1 MNQLKLK
8 QMLTDFFNEDI
19 GDHDLSAELLFSND
33 TKGEFTLFSKD
44 EGIFCGESIIQN
56 GFKLLDE
63 QAHITFFKN
72 DGDALHYGDQ
82 IAKISGSIKAL
93 LSGERVVLNLIQRM
107 SAIATKTAIAV
118 AQTEGTTTK
127 ICDTR
132 KTTPGLRMLE
142 KYAVTVGGG
151 FNHRNGLYDCV
162 MLKDNHISFAGGITE
177 AIQIVKKNI
186 GHTVKIEV
194 EVETKEDLLEAIEAE
209 ASIIML
215 DNCSPEQLREWLP
228 LIPKHIVSE
237 VSGGITIDTIQA
249 YAKSGVD
256 CISLGALTHS
266 INAFDISALV
276 KIKESFIK

>member
-19 GDHDLSAELLFSND
+19 GDQDLSAELLFSND
-33 TKGEFTLFSKD
+33 TKGEFTLFSKGV
-44 EGIFCGESIIQN
+44 GIFCGESIIHN

-63 QAHITFFKN
+63 HADIVFFKK
-72 DGDALHYGDQ
+72 DGDSLQYGDQ
-82 IAKISGSIKAL
+82 IATISGSIKAL

-107 SAIATKTAIAV
+107 SAIATKTALAV
-118 AQTEGTTTK
+118 AQTKGTKTK

-177 AIQIVKKNI
+177 AINIVKKNL

-194 EVETKEDLLEAIEAE
+194 EVETKEQLLEAIKAE

-215 DNCSPEQLREWLP
+215 DNCSPEQLKEWLP
-228 LIPKHIVSE
+228 LIPPHIVSE

-276 KIKESFIK
+276 KIKESFLK

>member
-33 TKGEFTLFSKD
+33 PSGEFTLFSKD

-63 QAHITFFKN
+63 QAHITLFKK
-72 DGDALHYGDQ
+72 DGDSLHYGDQ
-82 IAKISGSIKAL
+82 IATISGSIKAL

-162 MLKDNHISFAGGITE
+162 MLKDNHITFAGGITE
-177 AIQIVKKNI
+177 AIQIVQKKL